1 MASEMEWL
9 EPRDVSVP
17 EKLRTAVSGHPLI
30 AKSLH
35 KRGYNTV
42 DRAKAF
48 LDPTYYK
55 PTLSSELPNII
66 RAVDRLEAAIKQ
78 SEPICVWGDFDVDGQ
93 TSTTLLVSILKD
105 VGAIVTHHIPV
116 RATES
121 HGLNLPNL
129 KRLIDDGVRLILTCD
144 TGVTAH
150 EEITFA
156 QSQGVEVIVTDHHDL
171 PSRLPDAYA
180 IVNPKMLSTDH
191 PLRELPGVGVAFKL
205 GEELSARYGKSE
217 IIEQTLDI
225 VALGIVADLATL
237 QGDVRY
243 LLQRGLTALRRT
255 NRLGIQAMLDLA
267 EVQPSWLTEEQISYV
282 IAPRMNALGRLTDA
296 NVAVEFLT
304 TNDLTKARIL
314 ASELEGLNV
323 RRKLLCDQVAQA
335 AQAQVESDPTCL
347 EDDVLVLAHPTW
359 PDGVIGIVASRL
371 VELYHRPV
379 VLIATPPEGPAR
391 GSARSIEGVDIS
403 AAIASQQDLL
413 IKFGGHPMAA
423 GLSLESSRVP
433 EFRRRLSQKVREM
446 VGEMAKGS
454 RIQIDGY
461 MPLTDISLEFVDDL
475 ERLSPFGPGNRN
487 LTLAT
492 RGVMVRGKRTIGQG
506 GEHWL
511 LKVADEDGVLKVIWW
526 QGAGKRLP
534 EGRFDLAFTART
546 SNFRGEREVRVTWVD
561 SRPAEGEEIILKEAR
576 QEITIVDYRQELKPL
591 ELLLR
596 LRKEENVIVWSE
608 STMEL
613 EVAEMDRYHL
623 MPSEALAIWTIP
635 PGLRELRD
643 VLERVHP
650 KVVYLFAV
658 DPNLTSPEIFLKRL
672 AGLIKYALRTE
683 DGRVQI
689 SALAA
694 ATANRETSVRKG
706 IAWLASRGDIKIMI
720 EDENGLVLEK
730 GGAPHKSSET
740 EQLMIELTTILKET
754 TSFRKYYREVE
765 PDALR
770 GLFSS
775 TLSAKK

>member
-1 MASEMEWL
+1 MEWL

-17 EKLRTAVSGHPLI
+17 EKLRTAVGGHPLI

-48 LDPTYYK
+48 LDPTHYK

-243 LLQRGLTALRRT
+243 LLQRGLNALRRT

-304 TNDLTKARIL
+304 TKDLTKARIL
-314 ASELEGLNV
+314 ASELEGLNA
-323 RRKLLCDQVAQA
+323 RRKLLCDQVTQA
-335 AQAQVESDPTCL
+335 AQAQVESDPTYL
-347 EDDVLVLAHPTW
+347 EDEVLVLAHPTW
-359 PDGVIGIVASRL
+359 PVGVIGIVASRL

-487 LTLAT
+487 LILAT

-511 LKVADEDGVLKVIWW
+511 LEVADEDEVLKVIWW
-526 QGAGKRLP
+526 QAAGKRLP

-576 QEITIVDYRQELKPL
+576 QEITIVDYRQELNPS

-672 AGLIKYALRTE
+672 AGLIKYALRT
-683 DGRVQI
+683 DGGRVQI

-694 ATANRETSVRKG
+694 ATASRETSVRKG
-706 IAWLASRGDIKIMI
+706 IAWLASRGDIKVMI
-720 EDENGLVLEK
+720 EDGNGLVLEI
-730 GGAPHKSSET
+730 GGAPHTSSET

-754 TSFRKYYREVE
+754 TSFRKYYREAG

-770 GLFSS
+770 GFFHS
-775 TLSAKK
+775 TRSAEKDL